1 MITWIQT
8 VLQKHHKFVFG
19 ILLVAIIIAFVFT
32 IGSVPF
38 FGDVPSYG
46 GAREKREFCGYD
58 LKDEGTLAHFQ
69 NLAVYEI
76 ILDGQ
81 MLQSQQQVE
90 MFMLR
95 QMYLTALAR
104 ELGLRQV
111 TEQELSDYL
120 HSRPLFRNP
129 DGSFNASAWE
139 KFKSERLAS
148 GRMTDAQLTSIIA
161 NNAMVD
167 KVSKI
172 LGGPG
177 YVVPGQIERQ
187 FKLLNAKWDLALA
200 SLAFDGF
207 NPEIKPDEAAL
218 KKFFDANAQSYKAG
232 EGASVEAI
240 FMPLKDF
247 AALVPAPKDSD
258 LQVFYGANMKR
269 YSEDK
274 DGRIVTPEF
283 SKIKSK
289 VLADYLTDAAQTKAK
304 QAGEDVAMKIYESG
318 AKMGS
323 AELKK
328 LLADMKIEPKKI
340 GDIRMTDEALPKD
353 FPAQVAAAAMR
364 LTTDQFYSDP
374 ILTDDGIWIVLIS
387 KRLDSYLPTFEQVK
401 QKVEKDFIASEKRRL
416 FNEKAA
422 SLSESLRKAAAEGK
436 DFAAAAKSGG
446 AAVSELNGFSLSKP
460 DVSDYQ
466 TLSLLR
472 DQLPRMKAGSVSEP
486 QTVGGKAYIVF
497 AKKVE
502 QPAVAENSKEFAEI
516 SKSARESM
524 GTLGA
529 SSVVGSKIS
538 EVMREEPEE

>member
-46 GAREKREFCGYD
+46 GVREKREFCGYD
-58 LKDEGTLAHFQ
+58 LKDENTLAYFQ

-95 QMYLTALAR
+95 QMYLTALAK

-177 YVVPGQIERQ
+177 YVIPGQIERQ

-200 SLAFDGF
+200 SLAFDDF

-218 KKFFDANAQSYKAG
+218 KKFFDANAQSYKVG

-318 AKMGS
+318 AKINS

-328 LLADMKIEPKKI
+328 LLADMKVEPKKI

-401 QKVEKDFIASEKRRL
+401 QKVEKDFVASEKRRL

-422 SLSESLRKAAAEGK
+422 SLSESLRKAAAGGK

-446 AAVSELNGFSLSKP
+446 ASVSELKGFSLSKP

-466 TLSLLR
+466 TLSVLR
-472 DQLPRMKAGSVSEP
+472 DQLPRMKAGSVSDP

-497 AKKVE
+497 AKKIE
-502 QPAVAENSKEFAEI
+502 QPALSENSKEFAEI

>member
-46 GAREKREFCGYD
+46 GVREKREFCGYD
-58 LKDEGTLAHFQ
+58 LKDENTLAHFQ

-95 QMYLTALAR
+95 QMYLTALAK

-177 YVVPGQIERQ
+177 YVIPGQIERQ

-200 SLAFDGF
+200 SLAFDDF

-218 KKFFDANAQSYKAG
+218 KKFFDANAQSYKVG

-318 AKMGS
+318 AKINS

-328 LLADMKIEPKKI
+328 LFADMKVEPKKI

-353 FPAQVAAAAMR
+353 FPSQVAAAAMR

-401 QKVEKDFIASEKRRL
+401 QKVEKDFVASEKRRL

-446 AAVSELNGFSLSKP
+446 ASVSELKGFSLSKP

-466 TLSLLR
+466 TLSVLR
-472 DQLPRMKAGSVSEP
+472 DQLPRMKAGSVSDP

-497 AKKVE
+497 AKKIE
-502 QPAVAENSKEFAEI
+502 QPAVSENSKEFAEI

-538 EVMREEPEE
+538 EVMKEEPEE